1 MYAIVSPFTQSF
13 DDIWFTYKFP
23 ENLVS
28 QVKIWMILSV
38 PFWNKVIQ
46 ALVIETTCETSF
58 DKTKIKEVIWIF
70 SDINFLNNSQIEL
83 LKWISKYYFTLI
95 HNSVSLFFPK
105 NLLWKIL
112 KNKFQFNQNLT
123 DLDYTFNY
131 KKTLNISQQKI
142 YDEILSSEK
151 KQFLLYWVT
160 WSWKTEIYINLIKHY
175 LSQSKQSLLLVP
187 EIILTSQIFE
197 RIKKVFWNEVLIINY
212 TVTDAKKTI
221 YWELIYTKKAKIIIW
236 TRSALFYPYN
246 DLGIIIIDEEHDLS
260 LKQID
265 GVRYFAKDTAIM
277 RAATAKIPI
286 ILGSAT
292 PSLESLYNCQ
302 QKKYFLLELSNKAL
316 SNFNSFSISI
326 FSNCTLYASF
336 WNLEDICSATLAFSS
351 AILVKSLSSLTSIS
365 IFSNFLLLEMINGGT

>member
-13 DDIWFTYKFP
+13 DDIWFTYKIP

-28 QVKIWMILSV
+28 QVKTWMILSV

-46 ALVIETTCETSF
+46 AFVIEISSETSF
-58 DKTKIKEVIWIF
+58 DKTKIKEILWVF
-70 SDINFLNNSQIEL
+70 SSNIFLNNSQIEL

-95 HNSVSLFFPK
+95 HNSVNLFFPK

-142 YDEILSSEK
+142 YDEILSSDKNE
-151 KQFLLYWVT
+151 FLLYWVT
-160 WSWKTEIYINLIKHY
+160 WSWKTEIYINLIKYY
-175 LSQSKQSLLLVP
+175 LSQNKQSLLLVP

-197 RIKKVFWNEVLIINY
+197 RIKKVFWNEVLIINS

-221 YWELIYTKKAKIIIW
+221 FWEQIYTKKAKVIIW

-246 DLGIIIIDEEHDLS
+246 DLWIIIIDEEHDNS
-260 LKQID
+260 YISD
-265 GVRYFAKDTAIM
+265 NSPRYD
-277 RAATAKIPI
+277 
-286 ILGSAT
+286 
-292 PSLESLYNCQ
+292 
-302 QKKYFLLELSNKAL
+302 
-316 SNFNSFSISI
+316 SIEV
-326 FSNCTLYASF
+326 ASF
-336 WNLEDICSATLAFSS
+336 FTKINKNKLL
-351 AILVKSLSSLTSIS
+351 LSSGTPKINHYYNGLKKDFQVLNL
-365 IFSNFLLLEMINGGT
+365 FSEYS